1 MKKIITKAWAVTIT
15 LQIWSSPIKDPGWP
29 NSARINILSDVP
41 TIPDQAPKM
50 KYKVPMSLWLV
61 ENNHRFMISRM
72 AEV

>member
-1 MKKIITKAWAVTIT
+1 MEA
-15 LQIWSSPIKDPGWP
+15 QN

-41 TIPDQAPKM
+41 TIPDQAPKI
-50 KYKVPMSLWLV
+50 KYRVPMSLWLV